1 MQRLSSHA
9 TCIAS
14 PIVHGSD
21 PRWHFPIKLAYENKN
36 KSKNKTKIPTH
47 HRQSSNLC
55 LSVCV
60 AILGKVWIDLYPFA
74 ANRRGSAEAAAIAAQ
89 IENQLEDQIW
99 ELIQKSR
106 LPHNDKLKHWDRR
119 GAVSKRHSNNALWQ
133 HQQQQQLKTGASRAR
148 EPAL

>member
-1 MQRLSSHA
+1 M
-9 TCIAS
+9 
-14 PIVHGSD
+14 
-21 PRWHFPIKLAYENKN
+21 
-36 KSKNKTKIPTH
+36 KTKTKAKNNRNPHTP
-47 HRQSSNLC
+47 QTELESVC

-74 ANRRGSAEAAAIAAQ
+74 ANRRGSAEAAAQ

-119 GAVSKRHSNNALWQ
+119 EAQCLKGTQIMRYDNISSRGSSSKLAQAELENLPYKQSVD
-133 HQQQQQLKTGASRAR
+133 
-148 EPAL
+148 